1 MKLPWTTCVKEAD
14 MKRIYMDYAA
24 TTPVHPDVAGVMGP
38 YYTDNFGNP
47 SSIHSFGRDAR
58 KAMDSARD
66 NIAAFIGARSDE
78 IIFTSGGTEADNF
91 ALEGAAYANEKKGNH
106 IISTPIEHHA
116 VINCLG
122 FLKKRGF
129 KVTYVPV
136 DSAGLVDPSD
146 IKKAITDRT
155 ILVSVMHANN
165 EIGTIEPI
173 AEIGAVCR
181 EKDVCFHTDAVQ
193 TFGHLP
199 VDVKKLNVDLLSAS
213 AHKLYGPK
221 GAGLLYVKKGTK
233 IIPYLHG
240 GEQERGLRASTE
252 NVPGIVG
259 FSKAVDIAKS
269 EMGDQEKKLIVL
281 RDKLIKGI
289 LSEIEDTRLNGHPT
303 RRLPNNV
310 NVSIEYI
317 EGESMI
323 LRLDLEGIAG
333 STGSACSSGS
343 LEPSH
348 VLLSIGLPA
357 EVAHSSLRLTLGRWT
372 TEEEVDKVL
381 RILPRIV
388 KDLRAMSPMKRP
400 AIK

>member
-1 MKLPWTTCVKEAD
+1 

-24 TTPVHPDVAGVMGP
+24 TTPMHPDVLEAMRP
-38 YYTDNFGNP
+38 YFTENFGNP
-47 SSIHSFGRDAR
+47 SSIHSFGREAR
-58 KAMDSARD
+58 KAVDCARD

-78 IIFTSGGTEADNF
+78 IIFTSGGTESDNF
-91 ALEGAAYANEKKGNH
+91 ALEGVAYANEKKGNH
-106 IISTPIEHHA
+106 IIASPLEHHA
-116 VINCLG
+116 VIHCLN

-129 KVTYVPV
+129 NITYLPV
-136 DSAGLVDPSD
+136 DSTGLVDPAD
-146 IKKAITDRT
+146 VKKAITDKT

-181 EKDVCFHTDAVQ
+181 EKGVYFHTDAVQ

-199 VDVKKLNVDLLSAS
+199 INVKDMNIDLLSAS

-221 GAGLLYVKKGTK
+221 GVGLLYIKKGVK
-233 IIPYLHG
+233 IVPYLYG

-259 FSKAVDIAKS
+259 FSKAVDIAKN
-269 EMGDQEKKLIVL
+269 EMMDVEGKLLIYREKLS
-281 RDKLIKGI
+281 KGI
-289 LSEIEDTRLNGHPT
+289 LSMIEDTRLNGHPT
-303 RRLPNNV
+303 KRLANNV
-310 NVSIEYI
+310 NISIEFI
-317 EGESMI
+317 EGESML

-333 STGSACSSGS
+333 STGSACSSSS

-348 VLLSIGLPA
+348 VLLSIGLPV

-372 TEEEVDKVL
+372 TEDEVNKVL
-381 RILPRIV
+381 EILPRIV
-388 KDLRAMSPMKRP
+388 ADLRKMSPMKK
-400 AIK
+400 INN

>member
-1 MKLPWTTCVKEAD
+1 

-24 TTPVHPDVAGVMGP
+24 TTPMHPDVAAAMAP
-38 YYTDNFGNP
+38 YFTENFGNP

-58 KAMDSARD
+58 KAVDAARD

-78 IIFTSGGTEADNF
+78 IVFTSGGTESDNF
-91 ALEGAAYANEKKGNH
+91 ALEGIAFANEKKGDH
-106 IISTPIEHHA
+106 IIASPLEHHA
-116 VINCLG
+116 VIHCLS

-129 KVTYVPV
+129 NITYLPV
-136 DSAGLVDPSD
+136 DSTGLVDPAD
-146 IKKAITDRT
+146 VKKAITDKT

-181 EKDVCFHTDAVQ
+181 EKGVYFHTDAVQ
-193 TFGHLP
+193 TFGHMP
-199 VDVKKLNVDLLSAS
+199 INVKYLNIDLLSAS

-221 GAGLLYVKKGTK
+221 GVGLLYVKKGTK
-233 IIPYLHG
+233 IVPYLHG

-259 FSKAVDIAKS
+259 FSKAVDIAKG
-269 EMGDQEKKLIVL
+269 EMQEIDKKLAGF
-281 RDKLIKGI
+281 RDRLISGI
-289 LSEIEDTRLNGHPT
+289 LSGISDSRLNGHPKK
-303 RRLPNNV
+303 RLSNNV
-310 NVSIEYI
+310 NVSIEFI
-317 EGESMI
+317 EGESML

-348 VLLSIGLPA
+348 VLLSIGLPV
-357 EVAHSSLRLTLGRWT
+357 EIAHSSLRLTLGRWT
-372 TEEEVDKVL
+372 TNEEIEHVL
-381 RILPRIV
+381 KTLPGIV
-388 KDLRAMSPMKRP
+388 SSLREMSPMKKG
-400 AIK
+400 A

>member
-1 MKLPWTTCVKEAD
+1 MKLPWMTCVKEAD

-24 TTPVHPDVAGVMGP
+24 TTPMHPDVAETMKP
-38 YYTDNFGNP
+38 YFTDNFGNP
-47 SSIHSFGRDAR
+47 SSIHSYGRDAR
-58 KAMDSARD
+58 KAIDAARD
-66 NIAAFIGARSDE
+66 NIAAFIGARPDE

-91 ALEGAAYANEKKGNH
+91 ALEGVAFANEKKGNH
-106 IISTPIEHHA
+106 IISTSIEHHA
-116 VINCLG
+116 VINCLD

-136 DSAGLVDPSD
+136 DSTGLVDPAD
-146 IKKAITDRT
+146 VRKAITDKT
-155 ILVSVMHANN
+155 FLVSVMHANN

-173 AEIGAVCR
+173 AEIGAACR
-181 EKDVCFHTDAVQ
+181 EKGVYFHTDAVQ

-199 VDVKKLNVDLLSAS
+199 IDVSKLNVDLLSAS

-221 GAGLLYVKKGTK
+221 GVGLLYVKKGTK
-233 IIPYLHG
+233 IMPYLHG

-269 EMGDQEKKLIVL
+269 EMENEEKKLTVL

-289 LSEIEDTRLNGHPT
+289 LSGIEDTRLNGHT
-303 RRLPNNV
+303 NRRLPNNV

-357 EVAHSSLRLTLGRWT
+357 EIAHSSLRLTLGRWT
-372 TEEEVDKVL
+372 TEEEVDHVLKVL
-381 RILPRIV
+381 PKIV
-388 KDLRAMSPMKRP
+388 GDLRAMSPMKRP
-400 AIK
+400 TIK

>member
-1 MKLPWTTCVKEAD
+1 

-24 TTPVHPDVAGVMGP
+24 TTPMHPDVAAGMAP

-58 KAMDSARD
+58 KAMDGARD
-66 NIAAFIGARSDE
+66 NIAAFIGSRPDE

-91 ALEGAAYANEKKGNH
+91 ALEGVVFANEKKGNH

-116 VINCLG
+116 VIHCLG
-122 FLKKRGF
+122 FLKKKGF
-129 KVTYVPV
+129 NVTYVPV
-136 DSAGLVDPSD
+136 DSTGLVDPAD
-146 IKKAITDRT
+146 VKKAITDKT
-155 ILVSVMHANN
+155 VLVSVMHANN

-173 AEIGAVCR
+173 AEIGAICR
-181 EKDVCFHTDAVQ
+181 EKGVYFHTDAVQ

-199 VDVKKLNVDLLSAS
+199 IDVNKLNIDLLSAS

-221 GAGLLYVKKGTK
+221 GVGLLYVKKGAK

-269 EMGDQEKKLIVL
+269 EMGETEKKLVVF
-281 RDKLIKGI
+281 RDKLINGI
-289 LSEIEDTRLNGHPT
+289 LSGIEDTRLNGHPSK
-303 RRLPNNV
+303 RLPNNV

-372 TEEEVDKVL
+372 TEEEVNKVL
-381 RILPRIV
+381 ETLPKIV
-388 KDLRAMSPMKRP
+388 KDLRAMSPMKRS
-400 AIK
+400 AIKQ